1 MIRSPRPGSMSSDSR
16 TAESLAGR
24 GRMVKSPSRGRI
36 DKRQAIL
43 DAAFTVFARRG
54 YENACVR
61 EIAEEAG
68 VAKPTVYHHL
78 RDKENLFRQA
88 IEAAADTA
96 MAENLAV
103 AERLRAP
110 GDDLRA
116 ALEDT
121 AYRMLQVCCG
131 ERARA
136 LRWLTYA
143 QVGGFPDLIAAVQDR
158 TQGRL
163 GEALAEPAGPS
174 LAGRPAAPPATRP
187 RRRSSSSPCSPGRWR
202 RAPGWAPA
210 RSRPP
215 RPARWP
221 GPPSTPSCG
230 PTDRPPDR
238 AGVAGPGRLR
248 PGSPATPCADPR
260 TAPCCR

>member
-1 MIRSPRPGSMSSDSR
+1 MSSDSR

-24 GRMVKSPSRGRI
+24 GRTVKSPSRGRI
-36 DKRQAIL
+36 DKRQAIR

-54 YENACVR
+54 YENARVR

-78 RDKENLFRQA
+78 RDKENLFRPA

-143 QVGGFPDLIAAVQDR
+143 QVGGFPDLIATVQDR

-163 GEALAEPAGPS
+163 GEALADRLARLS
-174 LAGRPAAPPATRP
+174 LAGRLRPCDPAQAAEQLLALLTGPMEARTRLGTRTVPAAVTRAVARAAVDTFLRAYGPA
-187 RRRSSSSPCSPGRWR
+187 
-202 RAPGWAPA
+202 A
-210 RSRPP
+210 
-215 RPARWP
+215 
-221 GPPSTPSCG
+221 
-230 PTDRPPDR
+230 
-238 AGVAGPGRLR
+238 
-248 PGSPATPCADPR
+248 
-260 TAPCCR
+260 

>member
-1 MIRSPRPGSMSSDSR
+1 M
-16 TAESLAGR
+16 
-24 GRMVKSPSRGRI
+24 KSPSRGRI

-136 LRWLTYA
+136 LRRLTYA

-163 GEALAEPAGPS
+163 GEALADRLARLS
-174 LAGRPAAPPATRP
+174 LAGRLRPCDPAQAAEQLLALLTGPMEARTRPGTRTVPAAETRAVARAAVDTFLRAYGPA
-187 RRRSSSSPCSPGRWR
+187 
-202 RAPGWAPA
+202 A
-210 RSRPP
+210 
-215 RPARWP
+215 
-221 GPPSTPSCG
+221 
-230 PTDRPPDR
+230 
-238 AGVAGPGRLR
+238 
-248 PGSPATPCADPR
+248 
-260 TAPCCR
+260 

>member
-1 MIRSPRPGSMSSDSR
+1 M
-16 TAESLAGR
+16 TATT
-24 GRMVKSPSRGRI
+24 PSRGRI

-68 VAKPTVYHHL
+68 VAKPTVYNHL

-88 IEAAADTA
+88 AEAAADTV

-163 GEALAEPAGPS
+163 GEALADRLARLS
-174 LAGRPAAPPATRP
+174 LAGRLRPCDPAQAAEQLLALLTGPMEARTRLGTRTVPAAETRAVARAAVDTFLRAYGPA
-187 RRRSSSSPCSPGRWR
+187 
-202 RAPGWAPA
+202 A
-210 RSRPP
+210 
-215 RPARWP
+215 
-221 GPPSTPSCG
+221 
-230 PTDRPPDR
+230 
-238 AGVAGPGRLR
+238 
-248 PGSPATPCADPR
+248 
-260 TAPCCR
+260 

>member
-1 MIRSPRPGSMSSDSR
+1 M
-16 TAESLAGR
+16 TATT
-24 GRMVKSPSRGRI
+24 PSRGRI

-68 VAKPTVYHHL
+68 VAKPTVYNHL

-88 IEAAADTA
+88 VEAAADTV

-163 GEALAEPAGPS
+163 GEALADRLARLS
-174 LAGRPAAPPATRP
+174 LAGRLRPCDPAQAAEQLLALLTGPMEARTRLGTRTVPAAETRAVARAAVDTFLRAYGPA
-187 RRRSSSSPCSPGRWR
+187 
-202 RAPGWAPA
+202 A
-210 RSRPP
+210 
-215 RPARWP
+215 
-221 GPPSTPSCG
+221 
-230 PTDRPPDR
+230 
-238 AGVAGPGRLR
+238 
-248 PGSPATPCADPR
+248 
-260 TAPCCR
+260 

>member
-1 MIRSPRPGSMSSDSR
+1 MTAATTPSGR
-16 TAESLAGR
+16 TA
-24 GRMVKSPSRGRI
+24 PRGRI

-54 YENACVR
+54 YENACVQ

-68 VAKPTVYHHL
+68 VAKPTVYNHL
-78 RDKENLFRQA
+78 RDKENLFRHA
-88 IEAAADTA
+88 IEAAADTV

-103 AERLRAP
+103 ADRLRAP

-143 QVGGFPDLIAAVQDR
+143 QVAGFPDLIEAVQDR

-163 GEALAEPAGPS
+163 GEALADRLARLS
-174 LAGRPAAPPATRP
+174 LAGRLRPCDPERAAEQLLALLTGPME
-187 RRRSSSSPCSPGRWR
+187 
-202 RAPGWAPA
+202 A
-210 RSRPP
+210 RSRLGT
-215 RPARWP
+215 R
-221 GPPSTPSCG
+221 T
-230 PTDRPPDR
+230 
-238 AGVAGPGRLR
+238 V
-248 PGSPATPCADPR
+248 PATETRAVAEAAVDTFLRAYGPA
-260 TAPCCR
+260 A